1 MYFRGFNVALIFSRV
16 LESLWRFLPMALK
29 DTVFGF
35 EKQSIRAWK
44 LMNIQF
50 VLFCVTFLWIDQD
63 RGASYAVGMHSL

>member
-1 MYFRGFNVALIFSRV
+1 
-16 LESLWRFLPMALK
+16 MALK

-50 VLFCVTFLWIDQD
+50 VLFCITFLWIDQD